1 MSKPSFVKYVI
12 QKINQEYTI
21 VSKILLSIVV
31 LSSFIPI
38 PEGDTATATTIEKLI
53 AVYDSVIVVLMI
65 GLLLA
70 LGTWY
75 VDYDMDKNRD
85 DNNIFKLYV
94 FLVITPIISISTY
107 FFTNI
112 LTPLQIAICVPTII
126 MIVMHIIHWLPKE
139 VNIDTTKFKK
149 IFIKKYKEIKSC
161 SKKSNPNSISNW
173 LNTKKVIQSS
183 ELPIS
188 TPQMIHMTN

>member
-75 VDYDMDKNRD
+75 VDYDMDKNRN

-149 IFIKKYKEIKSC
+149 IFIKK
-161 SKKSNPNSISNW
+161 
-173 LNTKKVIQSS
+173 
-183 ELPIS
+183 
-188 TPQMIHMTN
+188 